1 MLEFF
6 KDATDKIKAFAAL
19 LTDMSKAF
27 DCLCHDLTITKLH
40 AYGLVISSLSLLQDY
55 LSNRKQRT
63 KVKIIFKFLGEIFYL
78 EYHKALSWVLFCLV
92 FLCVTYSL
100 YWRLSTFLAMN
111 IPFAV
116 TDNNQDVI
124 RSLEEVGENLIT
136 RFSKRQMKLNPD
148 KCRQLLKTK

>member
-1 MLEFF
+1 
-6 KDATDKIKAFAAL
+6 
-19 LTDMSKAF
+19 
-27 DCLCHDLTITKLH
+27 
-40 AYGLVISSLSLLQDY
+40 
-55 LSNRKQRT
+55 
-63 KVKIIFKFLGEIFYL
+63 
-78 EYHKALSWVLFCLV
+78 
-92 FLCVTYSL
+92 
-100 YWRLSTFLAMN
+100 MN